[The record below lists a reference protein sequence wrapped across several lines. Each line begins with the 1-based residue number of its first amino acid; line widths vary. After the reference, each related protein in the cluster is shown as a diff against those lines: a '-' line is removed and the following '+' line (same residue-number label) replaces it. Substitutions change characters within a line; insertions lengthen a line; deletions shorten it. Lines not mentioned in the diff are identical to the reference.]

1 MYIFQRYKPKNGYI
15 KNLVKSEK
23 ILDEPTKTEPMD
35 DGIDDSREL
44 DEFEQVY

>member
-1 MYIFQRYKPKNGYI
+1 MKFFILIVMTY
-15 KNLVKSEK
+15 LVKSEK

-44 DEFEQVY
+44 DEFEQVQ